1 MKIQIKATPDMT
13 SQDMI
18 QVYILRGQVFSEE
31 QKITESEADQD
42 DYQALHVLLKDGDD
56 LVGYAKILDR
66 GDHQAIGRVLIAKS
80 HRGRG
85 LGRCMLQEVLDY
97 IGPEK
102 EVRLAAQSYVQ
113 GLYLSLGFTKVSDEY
128 MEAGIPHVDMVL
140 GANPLPD

>member
-1 MKIQIKATPDMT
+1 MNIQIKATPDMT

-56 LVGYAKILDR
+56 LVGYARILDR
-66 GDHQAIGRVLIAKS
+66 GDHQVIGRVLIAKS

-85 LGRCMLQEVLDY
+85 LGRFMLQEVLDY
-97 IGPEK
+97 IGPGK
-102 EVRLAAQSYVQ
+102 EVRLQAQSYVQ
-113 GLYLSLGFTKVSDEY
+113 NLYRSLGFSKVSDEY